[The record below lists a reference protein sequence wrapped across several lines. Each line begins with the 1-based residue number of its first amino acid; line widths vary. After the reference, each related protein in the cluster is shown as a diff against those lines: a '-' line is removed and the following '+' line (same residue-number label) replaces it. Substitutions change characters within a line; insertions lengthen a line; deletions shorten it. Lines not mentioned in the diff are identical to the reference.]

1 MSARTVTV
9 ATSDHGDVTMSE
21 PSWCDGLH
29 KTGGARSD
37 LTHNGLPLE
46 VAFND
51 GTVLAYGQLCQW
63 PYSEAASRKPFIAV
77 ELGGGEYEYDDAD
90 LLELQQ
96 KLATFAAVTIPELRV
111 RLSAALVEAG
121 L

>member
-1 MSARTVTV
+1 MNARTVTV
-9 ATSDHGDVTMSE
+9 ATSDHGDVTMAE

-29 KTGGARSD
+29 LTGGARSD
-37 LTHNGLPLE
+37 LTHNGRPLE

-63 PYSEAASRKPFIAV
+63 PYSVASRKPFIAV
-77 ELGGGEYEYDDAD
+77 EFGGGEHEYDDVD

-96 KLATFAAVTIPELRV
+96 KLATFAAVTIPELRAH
-111 RLSAALVEAG
+111 LSAALVEAR

>member
-9 ATSDHGDVTMSE
+9 ATSDHGDVTMPE

-63 PYSEAASRKPFIAV
+63 PYSEGYRRPFITV
-77 ELGGGEYEYDDAD
+77 ELGGGEHEYDDAD

-111 RLSAALVEAG
+111 RLSAALVEAR